1 MEKWLQAEFDPED
14 LSSAYVSLFA
24 SSGLNLH
31 PPVLSPEIQ
40 TFSLLS
46 LWHPTKSKGC
56 VPLTLTGSHIL
67 SESVIVD
74 SNRLK

>member
-14 LSSAYVSLFA
+14 LSSLFLCFFCLR

-46 LWHPTKSKGC
+46 LSGI
-56 VPLTLTGSHIL
+56 PLSPKVVYH
-67 SESVIVD
+67 
-74 SNRLK
+74 